1 MKRTI
6 AIMLLA
12 GMALGACAGVANSP
26 SDSVALPTADSTIDQ
41 PEGTTTTTTA
51 PSAEVPDTSQPDR
64 TASTL
69 PEQVPP
75 EENPL
80 PDGPVDTSAIPS
92 GLMVNILADAATR
105 TGMSASDIFAVRAE
119 QALWNDGSLGCPL
132 PDMSYTQA
140 QVDGYWIVLKA
151 GDRLLDYRASKT
163 GFFTFCDTAFPG
175 AGGAPTG

>member
-1 MKRTI
+1 MV
-6 AIMLLA
+6 LA
-12 GMALGACAGVANSP
+12 SLVLGACAGIANSP
-26 SDSVALPTADSTIDQ
+26 NDSLAIAPETTVRQAPDTTAGPDDI
-41 PEGTTTTTTA
+41 PTTTTSPA
-51 PSAEVPDTSQPDR
+51 PDTSQPDR

-80 PDGPVDTSAIPS
+80 PDGPVDTSAIPA

-105 TGMSASDIFAVRAE
+105 TGISTSDIFAVRAE
-119 QALWNDGSLGCPL
+119 QALWNDGSLGCPQ